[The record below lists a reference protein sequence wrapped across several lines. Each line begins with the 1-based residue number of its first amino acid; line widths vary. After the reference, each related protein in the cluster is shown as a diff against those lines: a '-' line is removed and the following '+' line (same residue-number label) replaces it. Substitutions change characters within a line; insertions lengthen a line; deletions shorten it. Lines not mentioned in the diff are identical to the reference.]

1 MTIAKLTVKPAFI
14 TESKTTIRLV
24 YRKEAYQIVRR
35 ETKQGYGYFET
46 NGKKANYT
54 EWKTVIKTSEI
65 EELFALIKNETVPII
80 PEYLDGLD
88 GAEYELEL
96 FISGHALKY
105 SWWSV
110 PPESYKSLGEFSDRL
125 IFLSDADVA
134 AD

>member
-1 MTIAKLTVKPAFI
+1 MTIVKLTVKPAF
-14 TESKTTIRLV
+14 TDENKTTIRLV

-35 ETKQGYGYFET
+35 ETKQCYGHFEI
-46 NGKKANYT
+46 NGKKSKYT

-88 GAEYELEL
+88 GADYELEL

-125 IFLSDADVA
+125 ISLSDADVA